1 MKKDY
6 YETLGVNKSA
16 SDKELKS
23 AYRKL
28 ALQWHPDRN
37 KTTEAEKKFK
47 EINEAY
53 EILKDSKKRETYDQ
67 YGHAAFSQGGGS
79 PNGNPF
85 EGFSRD
91 WGQSPFRFTYTYGGK
106 NGTPEDFGFS
116 DPLEIFEEFFGFA
129 SPFGQRARQFH
140 VGVELDFI
148 EAFKGA
154 EKEISVGG
162 KKRKVKI
169 PAGISDGSQIRFQD
183 FLLTINVRP
192 DKRFQRSGDDL
203 FVDVQ
208 VPLFDALAG
217 STIKIP
223 TPEGDTKIRIK
234 PGIQPGTVLRLSG
247 SGMPDPNGRGRGDLY
262 IRLHIDIPKWG
273 DLTSKQKKALEELKR
288 EK

>member
-140 VGVELDFI
+140 VGVELDF
-148 EAFKGA
+148 
-154 EKEISVGG
+154 
-162 KKRKVKI
+162 
-169 PAGISDGSQIRFQD
+169 
-183 FLLTINVRP
+183 LLTINVRP

-234 PGIQPGTVLRLSG
+234 PGVQPGTVLRLSG